1 MSSYMM
7 DPQQMK
13 PAGWCPQCGREIW
26 TEGENLCTRCRE
38 ETSVLEE
45 QQEEFTALVP
55 ILECRQPPVI
65 RENLLDL
72 GNHLQRVCQE
82 VAALPKTRE
91 NMATVKKTRAELRKY
106 FEMLEQQRKQVKK
119 EVMAPYTKAE
129 ELYKRLVS
137 EPMQAADKLCKAF
150 VEDVEGAAKKA
161 CEDNLREYFTELC
174 QMKGI
179 YWLPFEKLGI
189 KVDMAMANQKEPKK
203 AMETIRNFVEGVDQT
218 LTAING
224 MENSSAILEA
234 YTKTLDLAKAVA
246 IVQERKEAQRVAEE
260 NREKWQQVRES
271 RSQNAA
277 QICAAAPE
285 IGVVSRAEP
294 TEKEYRLVFAATAT
308 RPMLRALVEFAHAH
322 NIKIQ
327 EVTENG

>member
-7 DPQQMK
+7 DPQQEA

-26 TEGENLCTRCRE
+26 AEGEELCTRCRE
-38 ETSVLEE
+38 EE
-45 QQEEFTALVP
+45 QEKENTALVP

-91 NMATVKKTRAELRKY
+91 NMACVKKTRAELRKY

-137 EPMQAADKLCKAF
+137 EPMQAADKLCKTF
-150 VEDVEGAAKKA
+150 VEDVEGAVKKA

-203 AMETIRNFVEGVDQT
+203 AMETIRNFVDGVDQT

-246 IVQERKEAQRVAEE
+246 IVQERKESQRVAEE

-277 QICAAAPE
+277 QICAAVPE
-285 IGVVSRAEP
+285 IGVVSRVEP
-294 TEKEYRLVFAATAT
+294 AEKEYRLVFAATAT
-308 RPMLRALVEFAHAH
+308 RPMLRALVEFANAH

-327 EVTENG
+327 VVTENG

>member
-1 MSSYMM
+1 MSGYMM
-7 DPQQMK
+7 DPQQMQ

-45 QQEEFTALVP
+45 QREEFTALVP

-82 VAALPKTRE
+82 VAALPKTKE
-91 NMATVKKTRAELRKY
+91 NMASVKQIRASLRKY

-150 VEDVEGAAKKA
+150 VEDVEGATKKA

-271 RSQNAA
+271 RNQNAA

-285 IGVVSRAEP
+285 IGVISRAEP

>member
-38 ETSVLEE
+38 ETSVPEE

-91 NMATVKKTRAELRKY
+91 NMASVKKTRAELRKY